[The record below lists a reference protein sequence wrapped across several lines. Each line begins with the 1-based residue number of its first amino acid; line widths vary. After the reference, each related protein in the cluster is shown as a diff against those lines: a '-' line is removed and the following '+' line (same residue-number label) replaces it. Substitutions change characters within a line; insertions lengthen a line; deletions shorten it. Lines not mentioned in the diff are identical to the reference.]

1 MNTTINPLI
10 TMNTGN
16 TMNGVASYLKRPTA
30 TEKGQVGL
38 RLIPSGPAAGAVAT
52 DRHVHIGLVLDSSGS
67 MEGERMDSLKRTLD
81 VLIKRLAIGDK
92 ISVVSFSNTSVIVLS
107 GITITEENRATTL
120 SEVAR
125 LRAEGGTNLE
135 SGIAA
140 LGGLIGST
148 GRPDA
153 VVILTDGHINEGIS
167 SAGGLC
173 SLLNSY
179 LHLVPVYT
187 LGYGIDHNGTLLR
200 QISTRTQG
208 TYTFIDTEIM
218 LPASIGE
225 LMGSLMNEVAK
236 NAALVYPAT
245 WTCEE
250 PEPQTAGRYEI
261 GSLIR
266 DKPHWVV
273 FSLPPGSIETEFALT
288 YTVEGST
295 FTDRI
300 VLVDGGLD
308 PIEIEEQLLR
318 CHAGKALNAVAT
330 ALQNYNLTE
339 AKRLLAE
346 ALAFIAASS
355 ASAKPLAI
363 RMKAQLDEMKETV
376 DAAAAASVGH
386 RRVAHDVLSPL
397 LLRTTNL
404 GANYS
409 LQRGPSGGGAHGRG
423 PVSLFATP
431 AVEEEAAAMSAHYSA
446 GPHEG
451 DPDAV

>member
-1 MNTTINPLI
+1 MNTSNV
-10 TMNTGN
+10 MNAI
-16 TMNGVASYLKRPTA
+16 ASYLKRPTA

-38 RLIPSGPAAGAVAT
+38 RLIPSGSAAAV

-107 GITITEENRATTL
+107 GITITEENRATAL

-135 SGIAA
+135 CGIAA
-140 LGGLIGST
+140 LGGLMGST

-179 LHLVPVYT
+179 MHLIPVYT

-225 LMGSLMNEVAK
+225 LMGALMNEVAK
-236 NAALVYPAT
+236 NAALVYPET

-273 FSLPPGSIETEFALT
+273 FSLPPGAVETEFALT
-288 YTVEGST
+288 YTVDGSVRT
-295 FTDRI
+295 EQI
-300 VLVDGGLD
+300 PLVDAGLD

-330 ALQNYNLTE
+330 ALQNFNLTE
-339 AKRLLAE
+339 AKRLLDE

-376 DAAAAASVGH
+376 DAAAATSRRG
-386 RRVAHDVLSPL
+386 RVAHDVLSPL

-431 AVEEEAAAMSAHYSA
+431 ALEEEATAMSAHYSA

-451 DPDAV
+451 DPHDAV